1 MLNEFREHA
10 DDATMRSH
18 QPSSRR
24 SRITAKRRKKKRDEW
39 NNETEEEK
47 EEEKASGKM
56 RWSEVKPQQRRSLR
70 EEHKKE
76 TQKTWQFLAWQHT
89 TTSPSVA
96 QNDHHHHQ
104 HDHHE
109 HHHNDRACA
118 QSLCPFPHPTSH
130 IPHSPFPLLCFL
142 PHRATAVIVTLFSL
156 IKDNVEDFTRVRSIE
171 GVRYSRT
178 LSNLLYFSSG
188 VILLSIVSSNRLS
201 SWSIDSTYHWIVYKF
216 QAKLIFLKSYSN
228 SHWFDLALL
237 LCWHCATV
245 ILWRKHDVFC
255 WLCLVWE
262 CSIKIKCIV
271 NFCLLYW
278 NLELWNI
285 RRFSVVLLYTYLTA
299 LLQDCGTSID
309 LLLNC
314 YTHIQ

>member
-1 MLNEFREHA
+1 M
-10 DDATMRSH
+10 ATH
-18 QPSSRR
+18 NDEPKRR
-24 SRITAKRRKKKRDEW
+24 SKRSSSSSSTW
-39 NNETEEEK
+39 SSW
-47 EEEKASGKM
+47 ASSQ
-56 RWSEVKPQQRRSLR
+56 WSRMCAESLP
-70 EEHKKE
+70 
-76 TQKTWQFLAWQHT
+76 L
-89 TTSPSVA
+89 
-96 QNDHHHHQ
+96 
-104 HDHHE
+104 
-109 HHHNDRACA
+109 
-118 QSLCPFPHPTSH
+118 PTSH

-142 PHRATAVIVTLFSL
+142 PHRATAAIVTLFSL

-237 LCWHCATV
+237 LYWHCATV

-285 RRFSVVLLYTYLTA
+285 RRSSVELLYIYLTA

-314 YTHIQ
+314 YTHIQQLYIKMYHT